1 MTTQLFKN
9 GDSVRLKN
17 DHEYSGVITKVRTN
31 PRSFGWDTKTE
42 QWVHINGNPN
52 PFDCE
57 DLELIPTLIEQI
69 IVTKTIKKERDN
81 EPKVDFIVISE
92 YLRSLHRTDEDTLN
106 YYERE
111 VKALLTKL
119 SQSSS
124 FAHKAHKELQ
134 RLMR

>member
-17 DHEYSGVITKVRTN
+17 DHEYSGVVTKVRTN

-57 DLELIPTLIEQI
+57 D
-69 IVTKTIKKERDN
+69 
-81 EPKVDFIVISE
+81 
-92 YLRSLHRTDEDTLN
+92 LRSLHRTDEDTLN